1 MEINYGYF
9 MKREVSIDIDTK
21 EDFNLLKKLNNFDIL
36 LQMTKIIYG
45 TANFNSDYG
54 ILKSRHVLDRGLNK
68 FLLNN
73 HINSRYSF
81 NL

>member
-1 MEINYGYF
+1 
-9 MKREVSIDIDTK
+9 
-21 EDFNLLKKLNNFDIL
+21 
-36 LQMTKIIYG
+36 MTKIIYG

-73 HINSRYSF
+73 HINTLDTALIYKYNNK
-81 NL
+81 NLNLIRKKLENYK

>member
-1 MEINYGYF
+1 
-9 MKREVSIDIDTK
+9 
-21 EDFNLLKKLNNFDIL
+21 
-36 LQMTKIIYG
+36 MTKIIYG

-73 HINSRYSF
+73 HINTLDTALIYKY
-81 NL
+81 NNKI